1 MSNGSLFYLNYDI
14 FTNKFKQQATIE
26 HLSIEIER
34 SKEQFIVEHRLYHK
48 GVPFESW
55 KALEVT
61 SLGTL
66 SKLYKN
72 LNHQLPE
79 KSKIAPEFGF
89 NSHKDFSSFLEAI
102 TVIRNVIA
110 HHSRLWNNNI
120 TTKYLWPK
128 NLKNQPI
135 TYIPN
140 ENQRAKL
147 FPLLSL
153 TLYTIDFVSPGN
165 AIKEKFFSL
174 INEYPIV
181 LVH

>member
-1 MSNGSLFYLNYDI
+1 QI
-14 FTNKFKQQATIE
+14 
-26 HLSIEIER
+26 
-34 SKEQFIVEHRLYHK
+34 
-48 GVPFESW
+48 
-55 KALEVT
+55 
-61 SLGTL
+61 L

-79 KSKIAPEFGF
+79 NSKIALEFGF

-110 HHSRLWNNNI
+110 HHSRLWNNNV

-128 NLKNQPI
+128 NLKNEPI
-135 TYIPN
+135 TYVPN

-165 AIKEKFFSL
+165 SIKEKFFEFPKMSVSNSFSQIFIL
-174 INEYPIV
+174 VV
-181 LVH
+181 LTRLSIDCYI